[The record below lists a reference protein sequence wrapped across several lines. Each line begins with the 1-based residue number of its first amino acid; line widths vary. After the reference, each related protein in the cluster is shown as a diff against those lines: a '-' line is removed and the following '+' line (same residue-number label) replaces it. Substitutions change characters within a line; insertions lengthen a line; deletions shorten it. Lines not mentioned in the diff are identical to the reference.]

1 MTKVFQFSI
10 QWIIRLTIAAA
21 AAWWSY
27 ESALPF
33 WDYFF
38 RVMKGASPQI
48 PFRDWP
54 LLLDALKW
62 LVSHT
67 IGVGVGAIAL
77 GHPALAAPYLI
88 AGCLLIQIPL
98 LLLTAF
104 FCLGIVGLLPLM
116 GNVGLLLLVIAT
128 AASAAALF
136 GALLV
141 ATGLFYDDL

>member
-1 MTKVFQFSI
+1 MTKVFQFST
-10 QWIIRLTIAAA
+10 QWIIRFTIAAA

-38 RVMKGASPQI
+38 KVMKGASPQVA
-48 PFRDWP
+48 FRDWP
-54 LLLDALKW
+54 LLLDALQW
-62 LVSHT
+62 LGSHT
-67 IGVGVGAIAL
+67 IAVSIGAIAL
-77 GHPALAAPYLI
+77 GHPALATLYLI
-88 AGCLLIQIPL
+88 AGGLLIQIPL

-104 FCLGIVGLLPLM
+104 FCLGIVGLLPLF

-141 ATGLFYDDL
+141 AIGLFYDDL